1 VIIDSNWFPILFNAG
16 VLLVSGG
23 GLTLYC
29 RAIDKRNTRI
39 EDKIDTMST
48 DYVQKSDCSEYRG
61 NVQETLLE
69 QRKTLDIINIKIGYL
84 QGLNNGHA

>member
-48 DYVQKSDCSEYRG
+48 DYV
-61 NVQETLLE
+61 
-69 QRKTLDIINIKIGYL
+69 
-84 QGLNNGHA
+84 